1 MSIIDKTAAR
11 QSFLYNGSANAGRAN
26 IFILRRPI
34 GHYFITRAEEH
45 FKNTYEP
52 LNLKALKMSMLYK
65 NHIFQCMGKNLCGI
79 SKGTFEMPHKIL
91 YPYIERCKT
100 LDFIHSWKFKSF

>member
-1 MSIIDKTAAR
+1 
-11 QSFLYNGSANAGRAN
+11 
-26 IFILRRPI
+26 
-34 GHYFITRAEEH
+34 
-45 FKNTYEP
+45 
-52 LNLKALKMSMLYK
+52 MLYK
-65 NHIFQCMGKNLCGI
+65 NHIFQYMGKNLCGI